1 MAVYCYLANNN
12 AIVADN
18 RSFAMPFV
26 KGQSGNPAGRKPG
39 TLTKQDKLRLQI
51 AEGVPSIIAAMIEQ
65 AKAGDTA
72 AAKLLLD
79 RTLPTLRP
87 VDAPAPLSL
96 GTGPADLAGAA
107 QAVLSSLVTGE
118 TTPDQA
124 ASFAAVLASLARVK
138 EVAEL
143 IARIEALERSA
154 ARENAVT

>member
-1 MAVYCYLANNN
+1 
-12 AIVADN
+12 
-18 RSFAMPFV
+18 MPFV
-26 KGQSGNPAGRKPG
+26 KGQSGNPAGRKIG

-51 AEGVPSIIAAMIEQ
+51 AAGVPSIIDAMIEQ

-87 VDAPAPLSL
+87 TDTPAPLPL

-107 QAVLSSLVTGE
+107 QAVLTALVTGAMAS
-118 TTPDQA
+118 DQA
-124 ASFAAVLASLARVK
+124 ASFASVLASLARVT

-143 IARIEALERSA
+143 IDRIEALERSA
-154 ARENAVT
+154 ARETAVA